1 MRALFVHSFF
11 LNQSVLE
18 QRWLTPYPP
27 LGLLYLAAAAREAKH
42 RVAFF
47 DGTFAE
53 SEAAFETA
61 LRDHRPDVVCFSSLI
76 TLRPTALRLAAMARA
91 MGALTLVGGPD
102 ATRHPEAYLSLMDA
116 VVLGEGEK
124 ALVEWLAAGA
134 SARGVL
140 PIASPIEDLNLLPPP
155 ARDLIDLGRY
165 FAVWRRAHGYTSLT
179 LAASRGCPFGCEH
192 CAASATG
199 PHWRVRALENVAAEM
214 RELEARYHPDR
225 FRLVDDLDGLGREWL
240 LALAE
245 AMTAIG
251 VTTPY
256 EGLRLHVK
264 LGDLPMLARQKEV
277 CADRNAW
284 IPKVAQH
291 PHAPPALSGAELQM
305 RWSEARLP
313 DGAALAAP

>member
-1 MRALFVHSFF
+1 MRLLFTHPFF
-11 LNQSVLE
+11 LNRSALE

-27 LGLLYLAAAAREAKH
+27 LGLLYLAAAAREAGH

-53 SEAAFETA
+53 SEAAFEAA
-61 LRDHRPDVVCFSSLI
+61 LHDHQPDVVCFGSLV
-76 TLRPTALRLAAMARA
+76 TLRPTMLRLAATARA
-91 MGALTLVGGPD
+91 RGALTLVGGPD
-102 ATRHPEAYLSLMDA
+102 ATSQPEAYAPVADA

-134 SARGVL
+134 TARGVL
-140 PIASPIEDLNLLPPP
+140 PIAPPIQDLNRLPRP
-155 ARDLIDLGRY
+155 ARDFIDLDRY
-165 FAVWRRAHGYTSLT
+165 FIVWRETHGYTSLT
-179 LAASRGCPFGCEH
+179 LAASRGCPFGCEY

-199 PHWRVRALENVAAEM
+199 PHWRVRAPENVAAEM
-214 RELEARYHPDR
+214 RELEARYHPEH

-245 AMTAIG
+245 AMLSLG

-264 LGDLPMLARQKEV
+264 LGDLPMLARHKEL

-284 IPKVAQH
+284 IPKAAQH
-291 PHAPPALSGAELQM
+291 PHAPPALSEAELQA
-305 RWSEARLP
+305 RWSEGRLP
-313 DGAALAAP
+313 DGAVLADP